1 MEEDEEICP
10 KEDVYIRHI
19 RKKICT
25 EKPIKDDDEEE
36 KELLTPSIGSSGA
49 CRTWSKAEVAMADDD

>member
-36 KELLTPSIGSSGA
+36 KDVDNYHG
-49 CRTWSKAEVAMADDD
+49 